1 MSALTIYAEKSA
13 ENGERF
19 TDFETIETKLKTIG
33 VQFERWIASHI
44 LNNEA
49 SNDDVLNAYSDSILR
64 LKNQYGFQT
73 ADVIKLDSTHPD
85 KVVMR
90 QKFLEEHTHS
100 EFEVRFFVEGCGLFY
115 LHVGEQ
121 VFSVLCEK
129 GDLISVPANVTHWFD
144 MGENPH
150 LACIRLFTNPEGW
163 VANFTESDISKIF
176 PTLDELQRELTHD

>member
-1 MSALTIYAEKSA
+1 MSTLTIYSEKSA
-13 ENGERF
+13 GNGERF
-19 TDFETIETKLKTIG
+19 TDFESIGTKLNAIG
-33 VQFERWIASHI
+33 VQFERWTATQT
-44 LNNEA
+44 LNAEA
-49 SNDDVLNAYSDSILR
+49 NNDDVLNAYEDSIER

-85 KVVMR
+85 KTAMR
-90 QKFLEEHTHS
+90 EKFLNEHTHS

-115 LHVGEQ
+115 LHVDDQ
-121 VFSVLCEK
+121 VFGVLCEQ

-163 VANFTESDISKIF
+163 VANFTQSDISKSF
-176 PTLDELQRELTHD
+176 PTLDELQKEFA